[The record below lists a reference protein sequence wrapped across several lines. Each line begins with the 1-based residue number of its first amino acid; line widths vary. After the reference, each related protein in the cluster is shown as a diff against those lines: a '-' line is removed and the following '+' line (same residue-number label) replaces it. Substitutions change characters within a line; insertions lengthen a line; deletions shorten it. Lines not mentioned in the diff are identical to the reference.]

1 VGPWAS
7 KAQALP
13 SRFDAARHA
22 AVQLL
27 KPNAVHV
34 SLPKRALN
42 DNEKLQAWLLEV
54 EQLLPAKPQSGAG
67 GALTPRGGQ

>member
-1 VGPWAS
+1 
-7 KAQALP
+7 
-13 SRFDAARHA
+13 
-22 AVQLL
+22 VQLL